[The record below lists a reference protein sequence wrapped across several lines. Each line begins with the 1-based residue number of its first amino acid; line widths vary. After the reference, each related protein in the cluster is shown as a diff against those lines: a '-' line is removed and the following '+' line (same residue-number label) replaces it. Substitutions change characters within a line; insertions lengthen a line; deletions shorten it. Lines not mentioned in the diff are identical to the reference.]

1 MVLFPP
7 AKLNLG
13 LHVLG
18 KRDDGY
24 HALESI
30 FLPLGWTDILEV
42 LEDDSVAPG
51 ELRTVWTGLDIPGD
65 TDNNL
70 VVKAHRLLA
79 AEHNLPGL
87 SAHLHKVL
95 PMGAGLGGGSADGT
109 YMLRAINDVCGL
121 GLSREELMILAAEL
135 GSDCPFFV
143 DSRPA
148 LVTGR
153 GEHVMPLNFE
163 LPLDGLWVVVANPG
177 IHISTAEAFGGLSP
191 FDRTTDWAA
200 LNSEPAS
207 AWSDRIQNDFEAGAC
222 ARHPEVAALLDALR
236 HAGAAYV
243 QMTGSGSTVF
253 GVFEEESVAR
263 HAARTLNAQHCGL
276 MKSSGPN

>member
-30 FLPLGWTDILEV
+30 FLPLDWTDILEV
-42 LEDDSVAPG
+42 LVDDSVAPG
-51 ELRTVWTGLDIPGD
+51 QLRTVWTGLDIPGD
-65 TDNNL
+65 SENNL

-79 AEHNLPGL
+79 AEHELPGL

-109 YMLRAINDVCGL
+109 YMLRAVNEVCDL
-121 GLSREELMILAAEL
+121 GLSRVELVTLAAEL

-143 DSRPA
+143 EAQPA

-153 GEHVMPLNFE
+153 GEHVEPLAFD

-177 IHISTAEAFGGLSP
+177 IHISTAEAFEGLTPSE
-191 FDRTTDWAA
+191 RTTDWSA
-200 LNSEPAS
+200 LAKEPAS
-207 AWSDRIQNDFEAGAC
+207 AWGDRICNDFEPGAC
-222 ARHPEVAALLDALR
+222 ARHPQVGGLVDGLR
-236 HAGAAYV
+236 KAGAQYL

-253 GVFEEESVAR
+253 GLFTEEASAR
-263 HAARTLNAQHCGL
+263 QAAEDVGANYCGPL
-276 MKSSGPN
+276 AAG

>member
-79 AEHNLPGL
+79 ARYDLPGL

-109 YMLRAINDVCGL
+109 YMLRAINDVCDL
-121 GLSREELMILAAEL
+121 GLSRQELMTLATEL

-153 GEHVMPLNFE
+153 GEHIVPLSFD
-163 LPLDGLWVVVANPG
+163 LPLDSLWVVVTNPG

-191 FDRTTDWAA
+191 CNRTTDWTA
-200 LNSEPAS
+200 LASEPAS
-207 AWSDRIQNDFEAGAC
+207 AWSDLIQNDFEDGAC

-253 GVFEEESVAR
+253 GVFEEETKAQKAAAEVQANYCGPFAVA
-263 HAARTLNAQHCGL
+263 
-276 MKSSGPN
+276 

>member
-1 MVLFPP
+1 MVCFPP

-18 KRDDGY
+18 KRADGY

-42 LEDDSVAPG
+42 LVDESVATG
-51 ELRTVWTGLDIPGD
+51 ELRTAWTGLDIPGD
-65 TDNNL
+65 SENNL

-79 AEHNLPGL
+79 AQHALPGL

-109 YMLRAINDVCGL
+109 YMLRAINEVCEL
-121 GLSREELMILAAEL
+121 GLSQEELMALAAQL

-143 DSRPA
+143 EAKPA

-153 GEHVMPLNFE
+153 GEHVAPLSFE
-163 LPLDGLWVVVANPG
+163 LPLEGLWVVMANPG
-177 IHISTAEAFGGLSP
+177 IHISTAEAFGGLTP
-191 FDRTTDWAA
+191 RARTTDWSA
-200 LNSEPAS
+200 LAHDPVS
-207 AWSDRIQNDFEAGAC
+207 AWRDRIQNDFESGAC
-222 ARHPEVAALLDALR
+222 ERHPHIEAILDALR
-236 HAGAAYV
+236 NAGAAYA
-243 QMTGSGSTVF
+243 QMTGTGSTVF
-253 GVFEEESVAR
+253 GVFAEEV
-263 HAARTLNAQHCGL
+263 AARQAAAEVQANYCGPL
-276 MKSSGPN
+276 ALQ

>member
-42 LEDDSVAPG
+42 LVDRSVAPG
-51 ELRTVWTGLDIPGD
+51 TLQTTWTGLDIPGD
-65 TDNNL
+65 SGDNL

-79 AEHNLPGL
+79 DRHELPGL
-87 SAHLHKVL
+87 SAYLHKVL
-95 PMGAGLGGGSADGT
+95 PMGAGLGGGSADGS
-109 YMLRAINDVCGL
+109 YMLRAINEVCNL
-121 GLSREELMILAAEL
+121 GLSRVELLNLAAHL

-143 DSRPA
+143 DARPA
-148 LVTGR
+148 IVTGR
-153 GEHVMPLNFE
+153 GEHVTPLPFE

-177 IHISTAEAFGGLSP
+177 IHISTAEAFEGLAP
-191 FDRTTDWAA
+191 RDRTTDWSA
-200 LNSEPAS
+200 LACEPAS
-207 AWSDRIQNDFEAGAC
+207 TWSDRIQNDFQAGAC
-222 ARHPEVAALLDALR
+222 ERHPEVASLLDDLR

-253 GVFEEESVAR
+253 GVFSTETAAR
-263 HAARTLNAQHCGL
+263 HAAVEVQANYCGPL
-276 MKSSGPN
+276 AGA

>member
-1 MVLFPP
+1 MVFFPP

-42 LEDDSVAPG
+42 LEDDLVAPG

-79 AEHNLPGL
+79 ATHDLPGL

-121 GLSREELMILAAEL
+121 NLSRLELMTLAAEL

-153 GEHVMPLNFE
+153 GEHVTPLSFD

-177 IHISTAEAFGGLSP
+177 IHISTAEAFGGLTP
-191 FDRTTDWAA
+191 RNRTTDWAA
-200 LNSEPAS
+200 LAREPAS
-207 AWSDRIQNDFEAGAC
+207 EWNDRIQNDFEAGAC
-222 ARHPEVAALLDALR
+222 ARHPEVAALLNALG
-236 HAGAAYV
+236 HTGAVYV
-243 QMTGSGSTVF
+243 QMTGSGSTLF
-253 GVFEEESVAR
+253 GVFEEETTARQAAAKVQANYCGQLAVA
-263 HAARTLNAQHCGL
+263 
-276 MKSSGPN
+276 

>member
-30 FLPLGWTDILEV
+30 FLPLAWTDILEV
-42 LEDDSVAPG
+42 LRDDSVAPG
-51 ELRTVWTGLDIPGD
+51 ELHTVWTGLDIPGD
-65 TDNNL
+65 ADNNL

-79 AEHNLPGL
+79 AKHALPGL

-95 PMGAGLGGGSADGT
+95 PMGAGIGGGSADGT
-109 YMLRAINDVCGL
+109 YMLRAVNEVCGL
-121 GLSREELMILAAEL
+121 GLSREELMNLAAEL

-143 DSRPA
+143 DAQPA

-153 GEHVMPLNFE
+153 GEHVSPLSFE
-163 LPLDGLWVVVANPG
+163 LPLEGLWVVVANPG
-177 IHISTAEAFGGLSP
+177 IHISTAEAFGGLTP
-191 FDRTTDWAA
+191 LDRTTDWAA
-200 LNSEPAS
+200 LANKPAS
-207 AWSDRIQNDFEAGAC
+207 AWSNHMQNDFQAGAC
-222 ARHPEVAALLDALR
+222 ERHPQVAALLDALGR
-236 HAGAAYV
+236 AGASYV

-253 GVFEEESVAR
+253 GVFEEETTAR
-263 HAARTLNAQHCGL
+263 QAAAEVQANYCGPL
-276 MKSSGPN
+276 AGMG

>member
-65 TDNNL
+65 SDNNL

-79 AEHNLPGL
+79 DTHDLPGL

-109 YMLRAINDVCGL
+109 HMLRAINDVCGL
-121 GLSREELMILAAEL
+121 GLSREELMTLAAEL

-143 DSRPA
+143 GAQPA

-153 GEHVMPLNFE
+153 GEHVAPLSFE

-191 FDRTTDWAA
+191 RNRTTDWAA
-200 LNSEPAS
+200 LAGEPAS
-207 AWSDRIQNDFEAGAC
+207 AWSDRIQNDFEAGAG
-222 ARHPEVAALLDALR
+222 ARHPEVAALLDAMR
-236 HAGAAYV
+236 HAGSAYV

-253 GVFEEESVAR
+253 GVFEEETSAR
-263 HAARTLNAQHCGL
+263 KAAAKVQANFCGPL
-276 MKSSGPN
+276 AFA

>member
-42 LEDDSVAPG
+42 LKDDSVASG

-65 TDNNL
+65 SDNNL

-79 AEHNLPGL
+79 AKHNLPGL

-121 GLSREELMILAAEL
+121 GLSREELMTLAAEL

-153 GEHVMPLNFE
+153 GEHVAPLSFE

-177 IHISTAEAFGGLSP
+177 IHISTSEAFGGLTP
-191 FDRTTDWAA
+191 RDRTTDWAA
-200 LNSEPAS
+200 LASEPAS
-207 AWSDRIQNDFEAGAC
+207 AWSDRIHNDFEAGAC
-222 ARHPEVAALLDALR
+222 ARHPEVAALIDALR

-253 GVFEEESVAR
+253 GVFEEETSAR
-263 HAARTLNAQHCGL
+263 KASAEVQANFCGL
-276 MKSSGPN
+276 LAVA

>member
-18 KRDDGY
+18 TRVDGY

-30 FLPLGWTDILEV
+30 FLPLGWTDILEI

-65 TDNNL
+65 TNNNL

-79 AEHNLPGL
+79 AQHNLPGL

-121 GLSREELMILAAEL
+121 GMSREELMTLAAEL

-153 GEHVMPLNFE
+153 GEHVAPLGFD

-177 IHISTAEAFGGLSP
+177 IHISTAEAFGGLTP
-191 FDRTTDWAA
+191 RDRNTDWAA
-200 LNSEPAS
+200 LASEPAS

-222 ARHPEVAALLDALR
+222 ARHPEVAALVDAIR

-253 GVFEEESVAR
+253 GVFEGETSARKAAAEVQANFCGPLAVA
-263 HAARTLNAQHCGL
+263 
-276 MKSSGPN
+276 